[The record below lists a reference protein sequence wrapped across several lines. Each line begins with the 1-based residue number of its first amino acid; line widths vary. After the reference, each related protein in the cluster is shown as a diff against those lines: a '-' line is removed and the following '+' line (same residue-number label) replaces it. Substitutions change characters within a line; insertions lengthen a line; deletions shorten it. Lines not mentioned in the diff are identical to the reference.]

1 MVDQGVYVASMI
13 YASVLAALGLLT
25 LLGVGLWTA
34 LPRLRHYRPST
45 HPAGSGTRRERART
59 RTAGFGHRHT
69 LIPH

>member
-25 LLGVGLWTA
+25 LLGLELWGA
-34 LPRLRHYRPST
+34 LPRLRYRRT
-45 HPAGSGTRRERART
+45 NADPAGSGTRRERTRT
-59 RTAGFGHRHT
+59 RTVGFGHHHT